1 MAFTIELVKV
11 YRTLVKDKL
20 DLENLAIELAMKF
33 GIFFLLRKSE
43 YLPHRKGGTSKHS
56 KGLKWENVKFFDSCG
71 MPIPLHQATMKSSHI
86 RTITIDIGYSKT
98 DQFGVGRLVSHV
110 RNNSSCCIVK
120 EVVNWWVSLRDHG
133 SYTNKD
139 YLFSK
144 ASGDPIITDC
154 QVAEAMKMTV
164 LSLGWSD
171 NKVSAHSLRFGG
183 ATMLAAAGLP
193 QYIIEYFGGWA
204 QDSQAVSKLYA
215 KLGTEAIGRVSS
227 IIGSGYNKSLEE
239 TRIREMRSIG
249 F

>member
-1 MAFTIELVKV
+1 M
-11 YRTLVKDKL
+11 KL
-20 DLENLAIELAMKF
+20 
-33 GIFFLLRKSE
+33 
-43 YLPHRKGGTSKHS
+43 
-56 KGLKWENVKFFDSCG
+56 
-71 MPIPLHQATMKSSHI
+71 
-86 RTITIDIGYSKT
+86 
-98 DQFGVGRLVSHV
+98 
-110 RNNSSCCIVK
+110 
-120 EVVNWWVSLRDHG
+120 
-133 SYTNKD
+133 
-139 YLFSK
+139 
-144 ASGDPIITDC
+144 
-154 QVAEAMKMTV
+154 TV
-164 LSLGWSD
+164 LSLGWSN